1 MGIVLL
7 AKGGEE
13 AVSELGYDRYV
24 EWADG
29 ADIHVGK
36 ITDSAGVKLWSMD
49 FPGYEDTYSIVG
61 ELKTNYSAENTI
73 AVQYSDVLMGKDAYS
88 LSSGAASL
96 SDAGQDITLT
106 LRHDLSERIYNY
118 MKENGVKSGSALLT
132 EAGTGRILAAVSLPG
147 ASPYTAV
154 DELEEGALLNRNLR
168 TTIPGSTMKVVTSIL
183 FAAQCGEALAEE
195 TVKLATPP
203 RLMMV
208 CGTEDGLLDAN
219 RALRSHLESLHYP
232 GFRYE
237 EGPGAH
243 SWGFWDHWIV
253 EGLKFLMEGRSDG
266 R

>member
-1 MGIVLL
+1 MAFLQC
-7 AKGGEE
+7 
-13 AVSELGYDRYV
+13 SF
-24 EWADG
+24 
-29 ADIHVGK
+29 H
-36 ITDSAGVKLWSMD
+36 
-49 FPGYEDTYSIVG
+49 
-61 ELKTNYSAENTI
+61 
-73 AVQYSDVLMGKDAYS
+73 SDVLGRACSMNVILPQKVTTQIGMTSSGGANRRYPVLYLLHGLSDDHTIWSRRTSIERYAAEYELAVVMPDGERGFYTDLMQGPRYWTMLTEELPAIAASFFPISTRREDTFVAGLSMGGYGALKCALRLPERYAAAVA
-88 LSSGAASL
+88 LSSVADVRSWLENCRMNREEATRIFG
-96 SDAGQDITLT
+96 TVK
-106 LRHDLSERIYNY
+106 DLI
-118 MKENGVKSGSALLT
+118 
-132 EAGTGRILAAVSLPG
+132 P
-147 ASPYTAV
+147 
-154 DELEEGALLNRNLR
+154 NRND
-168 TTIPGSTMKVVTSIL
+168 L
-183 FAAQCGEALAEE
+183 FALAEE

>member
-1 MGIVLL
+1 MVF
-7 AKGGEE
+7 
-13 AVSELGYDRYV
+13 S
-24 EWADG
+24 
-29 ADIHVGK
+29 
-36 ITDSAGVKLWSMD
+36 D
-49 FPGYEDTYSIVG
+49 FHFF
-61 ELKTNYSAENTI
+61 
-73 AVQYSDVLMGKDAYS
+73 SDVLNIQTAAYILLPEPKVMAQSASPVPVLYLLHGLSDDHTIWSRRTSIERYAAEYELAVVMPDGERGFYTDMMQGPRYWTMLTEELPAIAASFFPISTRREDTFVAGLSMGGYGALKCALRLPERYAAAVA
-88 LSSGAASL
+88 LSSVADVRSWLENCRMNREEATRIFG
-96 SDAGQDITLT
+96 TVK
-106 LRHDLSERIYNY
+106 DLI
-118 MKENGVKSGSALLT
+118 
-132 EAGTGRILAAVSLPG
+132 P
-147 ASPYTAV
+147 
-154 DELEEGALLNRNLR
+154 NRND
-168 TTIPGSTMKVVTSIL
+168 L
-183 FAAQCGEALAEE
+183 FALAEE